1 MNMITNKH
9 LKIIAFIA
17 AFASSTVHALDNP
30 DAPNTAEDFTQ
41 RATVIEQSIVT
52 GDHSTGDYVKAYSE
66 YETFLD
72 TELNQA
78 YSALM
83 SELEASEK
91 ETLKASQKAW
101 IKFRDQEFA
110 FQTQNWT
117 QSRFGTSS
125 RLSIAQ
131 YRCAL
136 IKARVVQLLHYLNN
150 Y

>member
-1 MNMITNKH
+1 MFKKMSKC
-9 LKIIAFIA
+9 L
-17 AFASSTVHALDNP
+17 ASFLVLISTVTFAVDNP
-30 DAPNTAEDFTQ
+30 DAPSKVEDFTH

-52 GDHSTGDYVKAYSE
+52 GDYSTGDYVKAYSE

-72 TELNQA
+72 TELNKA

-91 ETLKASQKAW
+91 EALKTSQKAW
-101 IKFRDQEFA
+101 ITFRDQEFE

-117 QSRFGTSS
+117 QNRFGTSS

-136 IKARVVQLLHYLNN
+136 IKARVVQLLHYLGN